1 MYPIGTELK
10 LTKQQFIRLAK
21 QGLAVKVKDQD
32 TYFFYAPFH
41 LQAESRYDGVQNYCY
56 GESDLKPVE
65 HIYGLWNIL
74 TSETLVVVRPANISL
89 LKAKTCK

>member
-1 MYPIGTELK
+1 MYPVGTELK
-10 LTKQQFIRLAK
+10 LTKEQFIRLAK
-21 QGLAVKVKDQD
+21 QGLAVKIKDQD
-32 TYFFYAPFH
+32 TYFFYAPFPH
-41 LQAESRYDGVQNYCY
+41 QAEPSYGGVQNYCY
-56 GESDLKPVE
+56 GEFDLKPVE

>member
-1 MYPIGTELK
+1 MYSVGSKLR
-10 LTKQQFIRLAK
+10 LTKDQFIKLAK

-32 TYFFYAPFH
+32 TYFFYAPFSY
-41 LQAESRYDGVQNYCY
+41 QAETRFGGVQNYCY

-74 TSETLVVVRPANISL
+74 TSEILVVVRPPNISL
-89 LKAKTCK
+89 LKARTCK